1 MGKVNL
7 PDENLF
13 KFSFFKA
20 GTRIFNQGDRGTD
33 IYILK
38 KGAVTV
44 IVDGKIVGLINTP
57 DTIIGEMAYFLGLN
71 RTASVE
77 AVEDSEFIIIPGD
90 YLYETLFQHP
100 GIAINLLKILAQ
112 RLANTT
118 KYAAKLE
125 KDIVMYRDELRTL
138 KGMREEKKPD
148 LGDELLYSGYIK
160 REQLENC
167 RNEME
172 EKKKKGQTVTLS
184 RLLIEKGYL
193 STEKL
198 IQFLELTQAK

>member
-148 LGDELLYSGYIK
+148 LGDELL
-160 REQLENC
+160 
-167 RNEME
+167 
-172 EKKKKGQTVTLS
+172 
-184 RLLIEKGYL
+184 
-193 STEKL
+193 
-198 IQFLELTQAK
+198 